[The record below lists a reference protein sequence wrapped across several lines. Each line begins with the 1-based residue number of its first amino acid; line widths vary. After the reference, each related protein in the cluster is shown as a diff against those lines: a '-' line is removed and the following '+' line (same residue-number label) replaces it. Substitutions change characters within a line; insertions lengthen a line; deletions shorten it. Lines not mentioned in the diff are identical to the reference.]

1 MVGKKA
7 IFSGSSHYQGL
18 GLEYELSE
26 RYNSIDWLNKNG
38 IQELPKYISAD
49 YDIHRKYR
57 WSKLLSDKLN
67 LIEWNC
73 ADDILL
79 PDNDIDLLNGLLKK
93 SINVNNVEYIFFE
106 LTSLIRLHTKYDS
119 YTAGELLE
127 LVNQNKIPIELI
139 PQIKKWLDNNESG
152 VTYNLF
158 KSNFIKV
165 KEIYPNIKFYVCDW
179 YDTSEGKLKQDFNQN
194 TLVFPNYKNIQEGL
208 NVEKLTIK
216 DSAFCYNYN
225 NITWDI
231 KLEDLHASKKGHKII
246 SDEFYKQINKSFI

>member
-1 MVGKKA
+1 MIQNKA
-7 IFSGSSHYQGL
+7 IFCGSSHYQGL

-38 IQELPKYISAD
+38 IQELPEYIKSD

-79 PDNDIDLLNGLLKK
+79 PDNDINLLNRLLKDW
-93 SINVNNVEYIFFE
+93 INVDEVKYIFFE
-106 LTSLIRLHTKYDS
+106 LTSLIRLHTDYNS
-119 YTAGELLE
+119 HTAGELLE
-127 LVNQNKIPIELI
+127 LLNQNKIPKELTEE
-139 PQIKKWLDNNESG
+139 IKIWLYNNENG
-152 VTYNLF
+152 ITYESF

-165 KEIYPNIKFYVCDW
+165 KEKYPNIKFYVCDW
-179 YDTSEGKLKQDFNQN
+179 YDSSDGKLNQDFNQN

-208 NVEKLTIK
+208 NKEKLTIK
-216 DSAFCYNYN
+216 DSALCYNYK

-231 KLEDLHASKKGHKII
+231 KLEDLHASKQGHEII
-246 SDEFYKQINKSFI
+246 SEVFYKQINKSVI

>member
-1 MVGKKA
+1 MIQSKA
-7 IFSGSSHYQGL
+7 IFCGSSHYQGL

-26 RYNSIDWLNKNG
+26 RYNSIDWLNENG
-38 IQELPKYISAD
+38 IQELPEYITSD

-57 WSKLLSDKLN
+57 WSRLLSDKLN
-67 LIEWNC
+67 LTEWNC
-73 ADDILL
+73 ADDKLL
-79 PDNDIDLLNGLLKK
+79 PDNDINLLNRLLKEW
-93 SINVNNVEYIFFE
+93 INVDDVDYIFFE
-106 LTSLIRLHTKYDS
+106 LTSLTRLHTKYYS

-139 PQIKKWLDNNESG
+139 PQIKKWLDNNQSG

-165 KEIYPNIKFYVCDW
+165 KEKYPNIKFYVCDW
-179 YDTSEGKLKQDFNQN
+179 YGATDGKLKQDFNKN

-231 KLEDLHASKKGHKII
+231 KLEDLHASKKGHEII
-246 SDEFYKQINKSFI
+246 SEEFYKQINKSVI